1 MFCVS
6 SLIKILTKGIGLI
19 VWAISVLRSNDGSAG
34 YGNCYHRPGFTPPLY
49 WDLGASGFQTC
60 ETAPYYRLQP
70 SQQPPTTF
78 TTSNLVLV
86 VRWLQQGTAAFYCG
100 VRSYRVTVV
109 PWCRGA
115 VVPWYQPNITTNH
128 SHYHSLTLSLSL
140 HCLESQTWMGSAGGE
155 EGEGGVS
162 NTHF

>member
-34 YGNCYHRPGFTPPLY
+34 YGNCYHTPGFTPPLY
-49 WDLGASGFQTC
+49 WDLGPGGFQTC

-115 VVPWYQPNITTNH
+115 VVSTKHNHQPL
-128 SHYHSLTLSLSL
+128 SLSLSHSLTLTTLS
-140 HCLESQTWMGSAGGE
+140 
-155 EGEGGVS
+155 GVS
-162 NTHF
+162 NMNGISRRGGGRGRCQ